1 MSRVFKDKNEEI
13 FENDDKY
20 FGGYSAI
27 KRLHYSAPEDYIESR
42 TEWDTLKDH
51 ADDMYYMLNEIQ
63 DIIKEIDEELW
74 EFFIKYL

>member
-1 MSRVFKDKNEEI
+1 MKDKIKRILKI

-63 DIIKEIDEELW
+63 DIIKEIDEEL
-74 EFFIKYL
+74 